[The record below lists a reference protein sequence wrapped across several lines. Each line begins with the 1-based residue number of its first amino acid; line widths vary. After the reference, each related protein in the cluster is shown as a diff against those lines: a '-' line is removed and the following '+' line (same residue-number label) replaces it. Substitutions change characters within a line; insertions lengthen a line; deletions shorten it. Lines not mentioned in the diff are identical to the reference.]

1 MSRPNKQ
8 YNVHSKRPE
17 IMRTALIIFIT
28 VPLIEMVVLIQVGGL
43 IGAIP
48 TVALVVLTAT
58 IGIWLLKLEGLATLA
73 RVQEKLDQGQIP
85 GTELLEGIMLLVG
98 GALLL
103 TPGFITDVMGFTCLL
118 PGLRRPLAR
127 WIIRRGVLRS
137 MNFSGSS
144 FTSGTFSDGTFSNG
158 TFSNGSSTTRPTPP
172 DQPSELDD
180 KMIEGE
186 FREEDK

>member
-1 MSRPNKQ
+1 
-8 YNVHSKRPE
+8 
-17 IMRTALIIFIT
+17 MRIALIIFII

-58 IGIWLLKLEGLATLA
+58 LGIWLLKLEGLATLA
-73 RVQEKLDQGQIP
+73 RVQQKLDQGQIP

-103 TPGFITDVMGFTCLL
+103 TPGFITDAMGFTCLL

-127 WIIRRGVLRS
+127 WIISRGLLGA

-144 FTSGTFSDGTFSNG
+144 FSSGTFSNG
-158 TFSNGSSTTRPTPP
+158 TFSSGSFTTKST
-172 DQPSELDD
+172 DQQSEPDD

>member
-1 MSRPNKQ
+1 
-8 YNVHSKRPE
+8 
-17 IMRTALIIFIT
+17 MRIALIIFIV
-28 VPLIEMVVLIQVGGL
+28 VPLIEMIVLIEVGSL

-73 RVQEKLDQGQIP
+73 RVQEKLDQGLIP

-127 WIIRRGVLRS
+127 WIIQRGVLGAV
-137 MNFSGSS
+137 NISGSS
-144 FTSGTFSDGTFSNG
+144 FTSGTFSDGTFS
-158 TFSNGSSTTRPTPP
+158 SGSFTTRSTPP
-172 DQPSELDD
+172 DQQSALDD

>member
-1 MSRPNKQ
+1 
-8 YNVHSKRPE
+8 
-17 IMRTALIIFIT
+17 MRIALIIFIA
-28 VPLIEMVVLIQVGGL
+28 VPLIEMIILIQVGGL

-58 IGIWLLKLEGLATLA
+58 LGIWLLKLEGLATLA

-85 GTELLEGIMLLVG
+85 ETELLEGIMLLVG

-103 TPGFITDVMGFTCLL
+103 TPGFITDAMGFICLL

-127 WIIRRGVLRS
+127 WIIHRGLLRA

-144 FTSGTFSDGTFSNG
+144 FTSGTFSS
-158 TFSNGSSTTRPTPP
+158 GSFTTRSIPP
-172 DQPSELDD
+172 GQHELDD
-180 KMIEGE
+180 KTIEGE
-186 FREEDK
+186 FREEDH

>member
-1 MSRPNKQ
+1 
-8 YNVHSKRPE
+8 
-17 IMRTALIIFIT
+17 MRTALIVFIT

-58 IGIWLLKLEGLATLA
+58 LGIWLLKLEGLATLA
-73 RVQEKLDQGQIP
+73 RVQQKLDQGQIP
-85 GTELLEGIMLLVG
+85 ETELLEGIMLLVG

-103 TPGFITDVMGFTCLL
+103 TPGFITDAMGFTCLL

-127 WIIRRGVLRS
+127 WIIRRGVLRA
-137 MNFSGSS
+137 MNLSGNS
-144 FTSGTFSDGTFSNG
+144 FTSGSFSSGSFS
-158 TFSNGSSTTRPTPP
+158 SGSSTTRPTPP
-172 DQPSELDD
+172 DQQSGLDD

-186 FREEDK
+186 FREEDQ